1 MAGVVH
7 HWPRTYHSRWQPP
20 HTSIQ
25 GSLWRSSGISIRTSF
40 ICPVHIGC
48 SQTCRGTWPSMQ
60 MTPNCMAIAH
70 LPILMSWRLEFF
82 EPLTQ
87 FINGC
92 PRTGSLSIQARH
104 NSFGLARNTVLPR
117 EKQIGFTVYSHPWLN
132 LHPWGILVSSSIKS

>member
-7 HWPRTYHSRWQPP
+7 HCREHIIHVGNRHTPP
-20 HTSIQ
+20 SKVLYGVPQ
-25 GSLWRSSGISIRTSF
+25 GSVLGPVLYVLYTSD
-40 ICPVHIGC
+40 VARLVETLGLGAHLYADD
-48 SQTCRGTWPSMQ
+48 
-60 MTPNCMAIAH
+60 TPYCMAIVH

-87 FINGC
+87 FMNGC

-117 EKQIGFTVYSHPWLN
+117 EKQIGFTVYFHP
-132 LHPWGILVSSSIKS
+132 